1 MPTRVVSNIAELAG
15 SVGSEIG
22 VSGWVEVTQE
32 KIDRFADLTG
42 DRQWIHIDRERAAAE
57 SPFGT
62 TIAHGF
68 LTLSLLS
75 AMIQDAVRFESLAR
89 LTVNY
94 GFNRVRFP
102 SPVPAG
108 ARVRARVSVNSVRA
122 VENGTEIVWG
132 VLVEIENHP
141 KPAIA
146 AEWVTRMMGTG
157 C

>member
-15 SVGSEIG
+15 LVGSEIG

>member
-1 MPTRVVSNIAELAG
+1 
-15 SVGSEIG
+15 
-22 VSGWVEVTQE
+22 
-32 KIDRFADLTG
+32 
-42 DRQWIHIDRERAAAE
+42 
-57 SPFGT
+57 
-62 TIAHGF
+62 
-68 LTLSLLS
+68 
-75 AMIQDAVRFESLAR
+75 
-89 LTVNY
+89 
-94 GFNRVRFP
+94 VRFP